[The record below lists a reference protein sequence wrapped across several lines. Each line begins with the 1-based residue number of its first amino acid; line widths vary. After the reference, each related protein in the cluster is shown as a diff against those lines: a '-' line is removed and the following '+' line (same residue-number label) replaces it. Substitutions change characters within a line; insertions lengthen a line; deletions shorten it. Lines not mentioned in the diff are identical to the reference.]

1 MADDVDFW
9 EVLDEA
15 EQTVHAW
22 PPWQQR
28 YEADVF
34 YRGQGAGGGAQV
46 MSSRRPALRPAPCP
60 LRSV

>member
-28 YEADVF
+28 YEADVH
-34 YRGQGAGGGAQV
+34 YE
-46 MSSRRPALRPAPCP
+46 RRD
-60 LRSV
+60 S

>member
-15 EQTVHAW
+15 EQTVQSW

-28 YEADVF
+28 YEADV
-34 YRGQGAGGGAQV
+34 
-46 MSSRRPALRPAPCP
+46 SSRHVEC
-60 LRSV
+60 SHG

>member
-15 EQTVHAW
+15 EQTVQSW

-28 YEADVF
+28 YEADVH
-34 YRGQGAGGGAQV
+34 YDVSAER
-46 MSSRRPALRPAPCP
+46 
-60 LRSV
+60 

>member
-15 EQTVHAW
+15 EQTVQAW

-34 YRGQGAGGGAQV
+34 YRGQGAGGGAQM
-46 MSSRRPALRPAPCP
+46 MS
-60 LRSV
+60 